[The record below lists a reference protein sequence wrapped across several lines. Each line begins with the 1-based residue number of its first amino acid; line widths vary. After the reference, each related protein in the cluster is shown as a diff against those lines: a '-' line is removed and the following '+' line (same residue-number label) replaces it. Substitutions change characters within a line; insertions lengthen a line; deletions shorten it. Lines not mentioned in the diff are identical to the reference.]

1 MKKNNTFKVL
11 GLAVAMLFC
20 GQSIK
25 AQTALETS
33 IFLNGVAPAGQLN
46 DNAALDSYGL
56 LGKDQIGTAA
66 GLGFGGGIRAG
77 LPFDIG
83 MGYVVPFV
91 SVDLFWN
98 RPKASLRT
106 TMMTADDKVPNY
118 WNIPLMIGVQYR
130 YPLADMGMEYLTPY
144 GEFGLGYDF
153 FMISGE
159 GNKTHQYNTYKVKG
173 AMAWQLGLGAF
184 FGNHVSLGI
193 HYYGLGTHTV
203 KYGKCEPVDML
214 AAHPENK
221 LRTIGE
227 WALRFGFHF

>member
-46 DNAALDSYGL
+46 DNATLDNGL

-91 SVDLFWN
+91 S
-98 RPKASLRT
+98 
-106 TMMTADDKVPNY
+106 VPNY

-184 FGNHVSLGI
+184 LGNHVSLGI

-203 KYGKCEPVDML
+203 KYGKCDPVDML